1 MRPNDRRARGAEWN
15 YAALTTRSSWQT
27 EAASRGSYL
36 PEFGAFR
43 PSSWQRKK
51 GRDARMLELAIKTQQ
66 VEPPESAVLDRA
78 HLARMTF
85 NDSGLEREILQLF
98 ERQAELLLNRMGRSE
113 PPAIA
118 TLAHTLKGSA
128 VGVGAGRVAR
138 AAAATEAAARSTPR
152 ECIEA
157 MDQLAR
163 AVDEVRIEIAGLL
176 RTG

>member
-1 MRPNDRRARGAEWN
+1 MEIRRANHPLDFGMR
-15 YAALTTRSSWQT
+15 
-27 EAASRGSYL
+27 EAAARGSYL
-36 PEFGAFR
+36 PEFGVIR

-51 GRDARMLELAIKTQQ
+51 GRDARMLQLSVNTLMA
-66 VEPPESAVLDRA
+66 PESAVLDRA

-85 NDSGLEREILQLF
+85 NDPGLEREILQLF

-113 PPAIA
+113 LPAIA

-128 VGVGAGRVAR
+128 VRVGASRVAR

-157 MDQLAR
+157 MDQLAQ

-176 RTG
+176 RTA

>member
-1 MRPNDRRARGAEWN
+1 MRRLVDLIYLNLVQLGQVP
-15 YAALTTRSSWQT
+15 
-27 EAASRGSYL
+27 GS
-36 PEFGAFR
+36 E
-43 PSSWQRKK
+43 K
-51 GRDARMLELAIKTQQ
+51 GRDARMLQLAVETQDAGAL
-66 VEPPESAVLDRA
+66 ESAILDRA

-85 NDSGLEREILQLF
+85 NDPGLEREILQLF
-98 ERQAELLLNRMGRSE
+98 NRQAELLLNRMGRSE

-128 VGVGAGRVAR
+128 VGIGAGRVAW

-163 AVDEVRIEIAGLL
+163 AVDEVRIEIAGVL
-176 RTG
+176 RGG

>member
-1 MRPNDRRARGAEWN
+1 
-15 YAALTTRSSWQT
+15 
-27 EAASRGSYL
+27 
-36 PEFGAFR
+36 
-43 PSSWQRKK
+43 
-51 GRDARMLELAIKTQQ
+51 MLQLADKTQE
-66 VEPPESAVLDRA
+66 VVASESAVLDRA

-85 NDSGLEREILQLF
+85 NDPGLEREILQLF
-98 ERQAELLLNRMGRSE
+98 HRQAELLLNRMGRSE
-113 PPAIA
+113 PPSIA

-128 VGVGAGRVAR
+128 VGIGADRVAR
-138 AAAATEAAARSTPR
+138 AAAATESAARATPR